1 MRTAGMQFCRMRD
14 AGMQFGHSVF
24 AIHGEVWCTLRSLIQ
39 LRGHLGCA
47 QNVGVRGVAFFVDY
61 I

>member
-24 AIHGEVWCTLRSLIQ
+24 AIHGEVWCTLGSLIQ

-47 QNVGVRGVAFFVDY
+47 QNVGVRGVAFFVDNF
-61 I
+61 